1 MKKILLLL
9 LFLLCTMKMSAQSF
23 YLQFKT
29 ATSEKKTLP
38 DSLVGLKKLTNLQ
51 SIEKRVIALEKQF
64 IKKGFLDCN
73 IQTAVKIN
81 DSVYSSTLYLGD
93 KIEYITINAPNNFEI
108 PPFSNTKNSQIIPY
122 ENLDSFLNSILT
134 RFEQKGNALA
144 NIRLK
149 NIERKKNQIQAELEI
164 YKSSS
169 RNLTNIIVEQTNNL
183 QLPKKILTQI
193 KKKFLNKTY
202 NKTTLSNIYNQ
213 FETLGFAQNS
223 KYPEV
228 LLTTDSTAV
237 YVYLEKQN
245 SNTFD
250 GFIGFRNND
259 AQKIQLNGYAN
270 IELQNILKRGE
281 KIHINWKSDGQD
293 QKTFDASVE
302 LPFIF
307 NSPIGLKTELNLFR
321 QDSTFQNTK
330 TMIAA
335 TYEIKSRQI
344 ITVGYQTTTSS
355 DIQNTN
361 SIAIKDYSNSFL
373 TLGYN
378 YILTT
383 KQPSNSEP
391 NQLSVNF
398 GLGKRDINNTA
409 NPKTQKQFST
419 SINWTY
425 NITLSQKNNIIIQ
438 SNSYLLRSENLL
450 QNELYRFGG
459 FNSLRGFNENSLQA
473 SMATILQTEFRT
485 NLNAQLYFHSI
496 LDYSLAKDETSSSS
510 NNNTTSRLG
519 TGFGI
524 GLKTSNGLLK
534 LAFANGTTLE
544 NKFNLQNS
552 LVHISY
558 NVKF

>member
-1 MKKILLLL
+1 MKNNLLLL
-9 LFLLCTMKMSAQSF
+9 LFLLCTTTMSAQPL

-29 ATSEKKTLP
+29 ATSEKKILP
-38 DSLVGLKKLTNLQ
+38 DSLLGLKKHTNLQ
-51 SIEKRVIALEKQF
+51 SIEKRVNTINQQL
-64 IKKGFLDCN
+64 IKKGFLDSN
-73 IQTAVKIN
+73 VQTAVKIN
-81 DSVYSSTLYLGD
+81 DSVYNSTIYLGD
-93 KIEYITINAPNNFEI
+93 KIEYITIFAPTNFEI
-108 PPFSNTKNSQIIPY
+108 PPFSKTKKSHLLAY
-122 ENLDSFLNSILT
+122 ENLDLFLNSILT
-134 RFEQKGNALA
+134 TFEQKGNALA

-149 NIERKKNQIQAELEI
+149 NIERKKNYLQAELEI

-169 RNLTNIIVEQTNNL
+169 RKLTNITVEKANNL
-183 QLPKKILTQI
+183 QLPKNLLTQI
-193 KKKFLNKTY
+193 KKKYLNKTY
-202 NKTTLSNIYNQ
+202 NRETLTNIYNQ

-245 SNTFD
+245 ANTFD

-281 KIHINWKSDGQD
+281 KIQINWKSDGQD

-335 TYEIKSRQI
+335 TYEIKSQQK

-355 DIQNTN
+355 DIQNIN
-361 SIAIKDYSNSFL
+361 SATIKDYSNSFL
-373 TLGYN
+373 TIGYN
-378 YILTT
+378 YKDTT
-383 KQPSNSEP
+383 KRPNNTEP

-398 GLGKRDINNTA
+398 GLGKRDLNNTS
-409 NPKTQKQFST
+409 NPETQKQFST

-425 NITLSQKNNIIIQ
+425 NITLSQKNNIILQ
-438 SNSYLLRSENLL
+438 SNSYLLRSENIL

-473 SMATILQTEFRT
+473 SMATVLQTEFRT
-485 NLNAQLYFHSI
+485 TLNTQLYFHSI
-496 LDYSLAKDETSSSS
+496 LDYSLAKDESFSLSS
-510 NNNTTSRLG
+510 NNTTSRLG

-524 GLKTSNGLLK
+524 GLQTSNGLLR
-534 LAFANGTTLE
+534 LAFANGATLE
-544 NKFNLQNS
+544 EKFNFQNS
-552 LVHISY
+552 IIHLSY

>member
-1 MKKILLLL
+1 MKNNLALL
-9 LFLLCTMKMSAQSF
+9 LFLLCTITMSAQSF
-23 YLQFKT
+23 YIKFKT
-29 ATSEKKTLP
+29 ATTENQTLP
-38 DSLVGLKKLTNLQ
+38 DTLLSLKKHTNLQ
-51 SIEKRVIALEKQF
+51 SIEKRISTISQQL
-64 IKKGFLDCN
+64 IKKGFLDSN

-81 DSVYSSTLYLGD
+81 DSVYSSTIYFGD
-93 KIEYITINAPNNFEI
+93 RIKSVVINAPNNFEI
-108 PPFSNTKNSQIIPY
+108 PPFSKTKKTHTIDY
-122 ENLDSFLNSILT
+122 EDLDQFLSNILSIY
-134 RFEQKGNALA
+134 EQQGNALA

-149 NIERKKNQIQAELEI
+149 NIERQKNLLQAELEI

-169 RNLTNIIVEQTNNL
+169 RKLTNIIVEQANNL
-183 QLPKKILTQI
+183 QLPKSLLSQI
-193 KKKFLNKTY
+193 KKKYLTKTY
-202 NKTTLSNIYNQ
+202 NKETLSNIYNQ
-213 FETLGFAQNS
+213 FEKLGFAKNS
-223 KYPEV
+223 KYPEA

-245 SNTFD
+245 ANTFD

-281 KIHINWKSDGQD
+281 KIQINWKSDGQD
-293 QKTFDASVE
+293 QKTFDASVV

-344 ITVGYQTTTSS
+344 ITVGYQTTTSN
-355 DIQNTN
+355 DIQNIN
-361 SIAIKDYSNSFL
+361 SVTIQDYSNSFL
-373 TLGYN
+373 TIGYK
-378 YILTT
+378 YEDTT
-383 KQPSNSEP
+383 KRLNNTEP

-398 GLGKRDINNTA
+398 DLGKRDLNNTA
-409 NPKTQKQFST
+409 NPETQKQFST

-438 SNSYLLRSENLL
+438 SNSYLLRSKNIL

-473 SMATILQTEFRT
+473 SMATVLKTEFRT
-485 NLNAQLYFHSI
+485 TLNTQLYFHSI
-496 LDYSLAKDETSSSS
+496 LDYSLAKDKSSSLSS
-510 NNNTTSRLG
+510 NSTRSRLG

-524 GLKTSNGLLK
+524 GLQTSNGLLR
-534 LAFANGTTLE
+534 LAFANGATLE
-544 NKFNLQNS
+544 EKFNFQNS
-552 LVHISY
+552 IIHLSY

>member
-1 MKKILLLL
+1 MG
-9 LFLLCTMKMSAQSF
+9 AQSF

-29 ATSEKKTLP
+29 ATSEKTALP
-38 DSLVGLKKLTNLQ
+38 DTLLGLNKLTNLQ
-51 SIEKRVIALEKQF
+51 SLEKRVTIINQQL
-64 IKKGFLDCN
+64 IKKGFLDSN
-73 IQTAVKIN
+73 VQKAVRIN
-81 DSVYSSTLYLGD
+81 DSIYSSTIYLGD
-93 KIEYITINAPNNFEI
+93 KIEYITIHAPNNFEI
-108 PPFSNTKNSQIIPY
+108 PPFSKTKKSHLLAY
-122 ENLDSFLNSILT
+122 ENLDLFLNSILT
-134 RFEQKGNALA
+134 TFEQKGNALA

-149 NIERKKNQIQAELEI
+149 NIERKKSQIQAELEI
-164 YKSSS
+164 FKSSS
-169 RNLTNIIVEQTNNL
+169 RNLTNIILEQTNNL
-183 QLPKKILTQI
+183 QIPKNILTQI
-193 KKKFLNKTY
+193 KKKYLNKTY
-202 NKTTLSNIYNQ
+202 NKETLSNIYNQ

-245 SNTFD
+245 ANTFD

-335 TYEIKSRQI
+335 TYGIKSRQI

-361 SIAIKDYSNSFL
+361 SAAINDYSNSFL

-485 NLNAQLYFHSI
+485 TLNTQLYFHSI

-510 NNNTTSRLG
+510 NNNATSRLG

-544 NKFNLQNS
+544 NKFNLQNN

>member
-1 MKKILLLL
+1 
-9 LFLLCTMKMSAQSF
+9 MSAQSF

-29 ATSEKKTLP
+29 ATSEKTTLP
-38 DSLVGLKKLTNLQ
+38 DTLLSLKKHTNLP
-51 SIEKRVIALEKQF
+51 SLEKRVTTINQQL
-64 IKKGFLDCN
+64 IKKGFLDSN
-73 IQTAVKIN
+73 VQTAVRIN
-81 DSVYSSTLYLGD
+81 DSIYSSTIYLGD
-93 KIEYITINAPNNFEI
+93 KIEYITIHAPNNFEI
-108 PPFSNTKNSQIIPY
+108 PPFSKTKKSHLLAY
-122 ENLDSFLNSILT
+122 ENLDLFLNSILT
-134 RFEQKGNALA
+134 SFEQKGNALA

-169 RNLTNIIVEQTNNL
+169 RNLTNIIVEQANNL
-183 QLPKKILTQI
+183 QLPKNILTQI

-202 NKTTLSNIYNQ
+202 NKETLSNIYNQ

-245 SNTFD
+245 ANTFD

-335 TYEIKSRQI
+335 TYEIKSRQK

-355 DIQNTN
+355 DIQNIN
-361 SIAIKDYSNSFL
+361 STAINDYSNSFL
-373 TLGYN
+373 TLDT
-378 YILTT
+378 TT
-383 KQPSNSEP
+383 K
-391 NQLSVNF
+391 
-398 GLGKRDINNTA
+398 
-409 NPKTQKQFST
+409 
-419 SINWTY
+419 
-425 NITLSQKNNIIIQ
+425 
-438 SNSYLLRSENLL
+438 
-450 QNELYRFGG
+450 
-459 FNSLRGFNENSLQA
+459 
-473 SMATILQTEFRT
+473 
-485 NLNAQLYFHSI
+485 
-496 LDYSLAKDETSSSS
+496 
-510 NNNTTSRLG
+510 
-519 TGFGI
+519 
-524 GLKTSNGLLK
+524 
-534 LAFANGTTLE
+534 
-544 NKFNLQNS
+544 
-552 LVHISY
+552 
-558 NVKF
+558 